1 VSDVINWLVNSEPYI
16 EYNSRVD
23 LLGQSKTNNEVIIAK
38 EKLLKDSRIESIL
51 QELKKWPGYPLKRHN
66 DASHLIH
73 KLSFLA
79 DIGIGKENSVI
90 QQVSQKIFTQQSDDG
105 AFQVIINIPTHFGG
119 SGEDEH
125 LWMLC
130 DAPLTLYSLI
140 KAGWGEDQRV
150 QAALKHIVSL
160 VKENGW
166 PCAASSKLKGKFRG
180 PGRKIDPCPYANLVS
195 LKALSE
201 HPKWKNSKES
211 KIGAET
217 LLNLWDQRKERKA
230 YLFGMG
236 TDFKKLKAPLIWYDI
251 LHVTEVLTQFD
262 WLKKDERLLQMIDI
276 IRSKADENGFYT
288 AESVWLAWKEWE
300 FGQKKTPSAWIT
312 FLVYRILNRMK

>member
-1 VSDVINWLVNSEPYI
+1 MSDVINWLVNSEPYI
-16 EYNSRVD
+16 EYNTRVD
-23 LLGQSKTNNEVIIAK
+23 LLDQLKIDNKVIIAK
-38 EKLLKDSRIESIL
+38 EKLLKDSRIENFL
-51 QELKKWPGYPLKRHN
+51 QELKEWPGYPLKRHN
-66 DASHLIH
+66 DAAHLIH

-90 QQVSQKIFTQQSDDG
+90 QQVSQKIFTQQSDEG
-105 AFQVIINIPTHFGG
+105 AFQLIINIPTHFGG

-130 DAPLTLYSLI
+130 DAPLILYSLI
-140 KAGWGEDQRV
+140 KVGWGEEQRV
-150 QAALKHIVSL
+150 QAALKHIASL

-166 PCAASSKLKGKFRG
+166 PCAASSKLEGKFRG
-180 PGRKIDPCPYANLVS
+180 PGRKNDPCPYANLVS

-201 HPKWKNSKES
+201 HPKWRNSKEC
-211 KIGAET
+211 KIGAEI
-217 LLNLWDQRKERKA
+217 LLDLWDQRKERKA

-262 WLKKDERLLQMIDI
+262 WLKKDERLQQMIEI
-276 IRSKADENGFYT
+276 IRSKVDENGFYT
-288 AESVWLAWKEWE
+288 AESIWRVWKDWE
-300 FGQKKTPSAWIT
+300 FGQKKEPSAWIT
-312 FLVYRILNRMK
+312 FLVYRILKRM